1 MRGEGGAAVGTR
13 WSTFHDKFLVEER
26 FIPATVRRN
35 LFIAAFTLMGL
46 GIVFFVVVLSSVLTD
61 GGVTV
66 WDEPVKN
73 ALMDLRGEPLTTIM
87 IVLTIVF
94 GPVALPIIILVFVVV
109 WGFAAKHV
117 WRPALLAGAMA
128 TGVLFATVI
137 ANTVKR
143 DRPPDELMLIG
154 QDDTFSFPSGHVLGA
169 YDFLIITTYLFVS
182 RSPTTRKVIITV
194 AIAFV
199 GIVAQI
205 FSRMYLGYHWLSDT
219 LGSLSLSLLIVGA
232 VLAIDTVRTSRVEG
246 EKVSGPMSKVQTDG
260 T

>member
-1 MRGEGGAAVGTR
+1 MREESGFAMGTR
-13 WSTFHDKFLVEER
+13 WRHFNERFVVEER
-26 FIPATVRRN
+26 FIPANVRRN

-46 GIVFFVVVLSSVLTD
+46 GIVFFIVMLTSVLTD
-61 GGVTV
+61 GGLTV
-66 WDEPVKN
+66 WDEQVKN
-73 ALMDLRGEPLTTIM
+73 GLMDMRGEPLTTIM
-87 IVLTIVF
+87 IVLTIAF

-109 WGFAAKHV
+109 WSFAAKHV
-117 WRPALLAGAMA
+117 WRPALLAGAMV

-154 QDDTFSFPSGHVLGA
+154 QDETFSFPSGHVLGA
-169 YDFLIITTYLFVS
+169 YDFLIVTTYLFVS
-182 RSPTTRKVIITV
+182 RSPTTRKVMIT
-194 AIAFV
+194 ISLAFI

-219 LGSLSLSLLIVGA
+219 LGSLSLSMIIVGA
-232 VLAIDTVRTSRVEG
+232 VLAIDTVRTTRVKG
-246 EKVSGPMSKVQTDG
+246 EKVSGPLSKLQTNG